1 VVRGCVVVGIDGV
14 VGVVDPPP
22 LAAAAMP
29 TPLTAATVAEARTT
43 AYLRMDIGA
52 TPFVHR
58 GSSCEHP
65 CRSSRTA
72 APKAQLSGA

>member
-1 VVRGCVVVGIDGV
+1 VVRGCVVVGVDGV

-58 GSSCEHP
+58 GLVVRAP
-65 CRSSRTA
+65 VPFKQNSRA
-72 APKAQLSGA
+72 